1 MQDSQRFLFFRSDNN
16 SIHDREVALGA
27 LEAKNEMEKEQPEIT
42 LKHDPTAGMN
52 LEKVIADKRADM
64 RRRENHGAAAAAAAV
79 VNDFPPGLEAFLPQ
93 DPMERERMI
102 AEQRQIEQLIR
113 RGGDRNPAAHA
124 AGGPAVPLVPYRFML
139 HHDREQPLDLL
150 HRPFMYP
157 WLDEPLLRNNEQ
169 LLHRMGELLRLR
181 EDQRQRRR
189 AIRDQEQRALLEVRR
204 REIGVPPPPPQ
215 VAFAVGPQAQPPQL
229 APVGQPHHQLINPL
243 QPNNPHPF
251 GGPMVFPPPP
261 AHLQVPPRG
270 VPPPPPAHPG
280 VPRPAHVAP
289 QPPALPLTFGPQG
302 PDLPPNPYRF
312 QLEPLPLHLRRH
324 GPIHGQPAPAAGQ
337 QQGQPH

>member
-1 MQDSQRFLFFRSDNN
+1 
-16 SIHDREVALGA
+16 
-27 LEAKNEMEKEQPEIT
+27 MEKEQPDIT

-52 LEKVIADKRADM
+52 LEKAIADRKANQ
-64 RRRENHGAAAAAAAV
+64 RRRDNLGGAAAAAAA
-79 VNDFPPGLEAFLPQ
+79 NDFPPGLEAFLPQ

-113 RGGDRNPAAHA
+113 RGGDRNPAGPA
-124 AGGPAVPLVPYRFML
+124 AGVHLGPYRFMAP
-139 HHDREQPLDLL
+139 HLDIPPFDPVHP
-150 HRPFMYP
+150 HRPFMYH
-157 WLDEPLLRNNEQ
+157 WYEEPVMRNNEQ

-189 AIRDQEQRALLEVRR
+189 AIRDQEHRALLEVRR
-204 REIGVPPPPPQ
+204 RDIGVPGIPPPPPPP
-215 VAFAVGPQAQPPQL
+215 VAFAAGPQAQPPGPQM
-229 APVGQPHHQLINPL
+229 APAGPPHHQLLNPM
-243 QPNNPHPF
+243 QPNNPLPF

-289 QPPALPLTFGPQG
+289 QPPALPLTFGPQA
-302 PDLPPNPYRF
+302 PDLAPNPYRF
-312 QLEPLPLHLRRH
+312 QLEPLPLRRH
-324 GPIHGQPAPAAGQ
+324 GQIHGQPAPAAGQ